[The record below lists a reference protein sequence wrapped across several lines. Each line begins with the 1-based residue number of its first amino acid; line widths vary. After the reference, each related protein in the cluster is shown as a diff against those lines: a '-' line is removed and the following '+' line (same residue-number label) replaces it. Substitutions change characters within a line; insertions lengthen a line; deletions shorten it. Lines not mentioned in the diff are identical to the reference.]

1 MGYFMFNDL
10 RNKSKVLS
18 EKIKDK
24 AESVKES
31 HSVAN
36 IQSLLDEHWT
46 KIESKLV
53 HGFLSVAEERLYDE
67 EFIETAFDKS
77 YELLPTAVRLIISR
91 KRFLAF
97 ANSKSDILRQK
108 VTEKRLALNNANSV
122 LGLSLEIKDKTN
134 NQTSEIAI

>member
-1 MGYFMFNDL
+1 MVVFDYLGYFMFNDL

-53 HGFLSVAEERLYDE
+53 HGFLSIAEERLYDE

-134 NQTSEIAI
+134 D

>member
-1 MGYFMFNDL
+1 MFNDL

>member
-1 MGYFMFNDL
+1 MFNDL

-31 HSVAN
+31 QTVTN
-36 IQSLLDEHWT
+36 IQALLDEHWT

-134 NQTSEIAI
+134 D